1 MGVKSRYREKP
12 AKEIPTGDEITKNL
26 IGDTISP
33 GERQLNEPP
42 ALPAEAV
49 NPGPPDGGETEIPPE
64 GEGADGAGDNEAVRE
79 ALQQQADADA

>member
-49 NPGPPDGGETEIPPE
+49 NPGPPDGALHARRR
-64 GEGADGAGDNEAVRE
+64 GASRRRQ
-79 ALQQQADADA
+79 L